1 MSLVIILYLAVLSA
15 FTLGYLYKGVS
26 LLKKEIDDPGKNRIR
41 FFLKAQENDEVD
53 YVKFR
58 KHNGRLSI
66 VIGLLYLSL
75 AVITFLFAP
84 NIFGTLTTREIQ
96 LIRTCIIAVLV
107 LHFSRDMWLATI
119 REKFVKRKTNTEIT
133 RYEIKTAVAF
143 VVLSVTLIYS
153 IYIQISYAW

>member
-1 MSLVIILYLAVLSA
+1 MSLVIILYLAVLA
-15 FTLGYLYKGVS
+15 VFTLGYLYKGGC
-26 LLKKEIDDPGKNRIR
+26 LLKNKNDGLSNKRTR
-41 FFLKAQENDEVD
+41 FILKAQEDDEVD

-66 VIGLLYLSL
+66 VIGFLYLAL
-75 AVITFLFAP
+75 IAITFLFAP
-84 NIFGTLTTREIQ
+84 NVFGTLTTREIQ

-119 REKFVKRKTNTEIT
+119 RDKFVIRKTNTEIT
-133 RYEIKTAVAF
+133 RYDIKTAVAF